1 MVHAHDRPHQRHNR
15 LLAALP
21 PDGYAA
27 LAPHL
32 EPVTLAFKEP
42 VYEPNRPIPHVLF
55 PTTGVFSVLTV
66 MADGAAIEVATS
78 GNEGMLGLPLFLG
91 TTTSPGLVF
100 SQIPGESLRLPA
112 AAFQEAVEHNRQLVA
127 ILHRYTLAL
136 LLQIAQSAACNRLH
150 TMEHRCARWLLL
162 THDRVAA
169 DRFPLTHEFLGQ
181 MLGVRRASVTE
192 AVGTL
197 QQAGLITYRRGRMT
211 VVDRAGLEAAAC
223 ECYGVIRAEYDRLL
237 G

>member
-1 MVHAHDRPHQRHNR
+1 MVHAHDRPHQPHNR

-21 PDGYAA
+21 ADGYAA

-32 EPVTLAFKEP
+32 EPVTLASKEP
-42 VYEPNRPIPHVLF
+42 VYAPNQPIPHVLF

-66 MADGAAIEVATS
+66 MADGAAIEVATV
-78 GNEGMLGLPLFLG
+78 GNEGMVGLPLFLG
-91 TTTSPGLVF
+91 TTTTPNLIVA
-100 SQIPGESLRLPA
+100 QISGESLRLPA
-112 AAFQEAVEHNRQLVA
+112 AAFQEAVEHNRDLVA
-127 ILHRYTLAL
+127 ILHRYTQAL

-150 TMEHRCARWLLL
+150 TMEQRCARWLLL

-169 DRFPLTHEFLGQ
+169 DQFPITHEFLAQ

-197 QQAGLITYRRGRMT
+197 QQAGLIAYRRGKMT